1 MNSFLYDRDVR
12 HEGVNSGNQILDKK
26 YKENIGMVSPDVGD
40 PFKSIIE
47 ITESISNKNEQ
58 FKTSNEEFKT
68 DKRTFGNNDPSSIY
82 LFKVNNRITG
92 KRCEICSKL
101 TRKSPELRKRRRSG
115 VFVVKL
121 EHISHLF
128 LVFLLFTLNK

>member
-58 FKTSNEEFKT
+58 FKT

>member
-1 MNSFLYDRDVR
+1 M
-12 HEGVNSGNQILDKK
+12 
-26 YKENIGMVSPDVGD
+26 
-40 PFKSIIE
+40 
-47 ITESISNKNEQ
+47 
-58 FKTSNEEFKT
+58 
-68 DKRTFGNNDPSSIY
+68 
-82 LFKVNNRITG
+82 NNRITG